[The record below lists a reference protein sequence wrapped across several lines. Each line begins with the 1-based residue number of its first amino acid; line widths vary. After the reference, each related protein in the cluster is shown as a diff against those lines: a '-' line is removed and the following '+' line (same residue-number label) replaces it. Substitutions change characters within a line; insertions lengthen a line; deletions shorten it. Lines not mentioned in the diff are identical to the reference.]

1 MGREEQLLA
10 LLFRRRGGQTV
21 VRERGRYRRRQIMT
35 HKSIKDVLISMMDEH
50 SQEMVGG
57 SMTGKSWTGKA
68 IRRERFAEL
77 ADEIIRTTDMSGTK
91 SLRSSYSDDRILE
104 MERELAALRKDH
116 EETNA
121 LFRMI
126 SKRVLL

>member
-1 MGREEQLLA
+1 
-10 LLFRRRGGQTV
+10 
-21 VRERGRYRRRQIMT
+21 MT
-35 HKSIKDVLISMMDEH
+35 HKNIKDALISMMEEH
-50 SQEMVGG
+50 SQVGG
-57 SMTGKSWTGKA
+57 SVTGKAWTGKA
-68 IRRERFAEL
+68 IRFDRFDEL

-126 SKRVLL
+126 SKRVLLSEEAHKTELGMTGNLW